1 MSESS
6 VWIDNTELQALGLT
20 VTLDSSE
27 PMLPQFRTNTMTV
40 PGRHGAYDFGAYMD
54 VRQFDLNCVFK
65 RQSYTDLKA
74 QIRQF
79 VRLFVDDYGRPK
91 TVKLRFGDEPDKYY
105 DVKVGGGVPVE
116 RLANLGFFT
125 LPLVA
130 HDPMAKFIV
139 SSNDI
144 IMDSDVPILSDV
156 LWETGLGGRKLTS
169 STTFTVANSGTVTI
183 PFSYKLEG
191 TGTNVAL
198 SANGRTM
205 SFGSLSGQTI
215 EIDAENYLVLVN
227 GVSNLTKMSGDFIEL
242 LPGFNNIRI
251 TGSNLNVT
259 ISESLTYKYA

>member
-79 VRLFVDDYGRPK
+79 VRLFVDDYGQPK

-105 DVKVGGGVPVE
+105 DVKASGGVPVE

-125 LPLVA
+125 LPLIA

-139 SSNDI
+139 PSNDI
-144 IMDSDVPILSDV
+144 IMDSDVPILSDI
-156 LWETGLGGRKLTS
+156 LWDTGINNRRITS
-169 STTFTVANSGTVTI
+169 PTVFEIINNGTTSV
-183 PFSYKLEG
+183 PFSFQLQGSGNDVTLY
-191 TGTNVAL
+191 
-198 SANGRTM
+198 ANGRTFSLG
-205 SFGSLSGQTI
+205 SFINANLEVDGESF
-215 EIDAENYLVLVN
+215 LVKFN
-227 GVSNLTKMSGDFIEL
+227 GTNDLTRTSGDFLEL
-242 LPGFNNIRI
+242 LPGVNEVEVSGTNI
-251 TGSNLNVT
+251 SLT
-259 ISESLTYKYA
+259 ISESLTYKYV